1 MAFAQSSTDVAIL
14 LVDDDP
20 RNLIA
25 LEAMLSDLDLTIVGA
40 GSAREALRE
49 LLRRDFALILLD
61 VQMPEIDGIEAATL
75 IRSRERN
82 KHIPIIFLTAYSQ
95 SDEHVARGYSV
106 GAVDFLF
113 KPPVA
118 EVLRS
123 KVSVFV
129 ELHRKTKELE
139 THAELLRLAERRD
152 HERRLA
158 EFRASLEAA
167 TLRAEM
173 EAERRANERLQLL
186 ADVATELL
194 SNGDPRPLLTNM
206 SRRFVRHLGFE
217 VCMAY
222 LCPEAGDRLAL
233 VGSAG
238 LEGRASVRG
247 EITLDR
253 GRWSE
258 EVFTRR
264 RRIVSGT
271 SDEPDP
277 PQWLRELELA
287 SYAVFPLTVQERVF
301 GLVACGRTGP
311 EPLGLDDIA
320 TMQVVCDQTAMALE
334 RDRLIGRLREHADE
348 LADAHRRKDEFLA
361 MLAHELRNPLAPM
374 AYALEL
380 VRDQV
385 ASDSPL
391 ASFHEV
397 MERQLGHLTRMVDD
411 LLDVSRITSGKIE
424 LKRAPVKANVVIEQ
438 ALQTSMPLIE
448 KHGHTY
454 RVDVLAEDV
463 TVFADATRLTQVV
476 ANLLNNA
483 ARYTDPGGHIDVV
496 AERDG
501 SELVLKVSDNGRGIP
516 RDMLPRVFDL
526 FVQADRSRDRAQ
538 GGLGLGLTLVRRLVE
553 MHGGTVTVTS
563 PGPGQGSEFTV
574 RLPIPPT
581 AIRDKEIEAD
591 AVVPTSAMGSAPL
604 RILVV
609 EDNDDS
615 RDMLQMLLEGQGHSV
630 DVASDGLSGLERLLE
645 SSPDVALVDVGLPGI
660 DGYDLA
666 RRVRERRATTGGAA
680 LRLVALTGYGQ
691 AEDRARALAAGFDE
705 HLVKPVTAVDLQRVL
720 SRGAHS
726 HADASAARS

>member
-1 MAFAQSSTDVAIL
+1 MTNPLGQRSTDVAIL
-14 LVDDDP
+14 VVDDDS
-20 RNLIA
+20 RNLLA
-25 LEAMLSDLDLTIVGA
+25 LEAMLSELDLEIVA
-40 GSAREALRE
+40 ASSAREALRE
-49 LLRRDFALILLD
+49 VLRRDFALILLD

-75 IRSRERN
+75 IRSREHN
-82 KHIPIIFLTAYSQ
+82 KHTPIIFLTAYSQ
-95 SDEHVARGYSV
+95 TDEHVARGYSV

-113 KPPVA
+113 KPPVP

-129 ELHRKTKELE
+129 ELHRKTKALE
-139 THAELLRLAERRD
+139 NHAELLRLAERRE

-194 SNGDPRPLLTNM
+194 SNGDPRPLLGEL

-222 LCPEAGDRLAL
+222 LRPEGDDRLVL

-238 LEGRASVRG
+238 LEGHPGVRS
-247 EITLDR
+247 ELTTDS
-253 GRWSE
+253 GRWMD
-258 EVFTRR
+258 EVLGRR
-264 RRIVSGT
+264 RRVVSG
-271 SDEPDP
+271 SPDEPEP
-277 PQWLRELELA
+277 PEWLREVGLQ
-287 SYAVFPLTVQERVF
+287 SYAVFPLTVQDRVF
-301 GLVACGRTGP
+301 GLIACGRTGRD
-311 EPLGLDDIA
+311 PLGLDDIA

-334 RDRLIGRLREHADE
+334 RDRLLGRLREHAEE

-380 VRDQV
+380 VREHIRSSS
-385 ASDSPL
+385 AL
-391 ASFHEV
+391 AGFHEV
-397 MERQLGHLTRMVDD
+397 MERQLTHLSRMVDD

-424 LKRAPVKANVVIEQ
+424 LKRSPVSANAIIEQ
-438 ALQTSMPLIE
+438 AIQTSVPLLE
-448 KHGHTY
+448 KHGHRY
-454 RVDVLAEDV
+454 DVDALPVDVEL
-463 TVFADATRLTQVV
+463 FADATRLTQVV

-483 ARYTDPGGHIDVV
+483 ARYTDPGGEIRVS

-501 SELVLKVSDNGRGIP
+501 DELVVRVRDNGRGIP
-516 RDMLPRVFDL
+516 RDMLPHVFDL

-553 MHGGTVTVTS
+553 LHGGTVAAAS
-563 PGPGQGSEFTV
+563 GGPGQGSELTV
-574 RLPIPPT
+574 RLPIVTVP
-581 AIRDKEIEAD
+581 DH
-591 AVVPTSAMGSAPL
+591 AVDVTSTSRPAPHAEPL

-609 EDNDDS
+609 EDNEDS

-630 DVASDGLSGLERLLE
+630 DVAGDGIAGLECLLG
-645 SSPDVALVDVGLPGI
+645 SAHDVALVDVGLPGI

-666 RRVRERRATTGGAA
+666 RRVRERRPDAA
-680 LRLVALTGYGQ
+680 VRLVALTGYGQ

-720 SRGAHS
+720 VRGAMS
-726 HADASAARS
+726 DANASAARS

>member
-1 MAFAQSSTDVAIL
+1 MASGQSTTEVAIL

-20 RNLIA
+20 RNLVA
-25 LEAMLSDLDLTIVGA
+25 LEAMLSDLELTLVGA
-40 GSAREALRE
+40 RSAREALRE

-61 VQMPEIDGIEAATL
+61 VQMPEIDGIETASL

-95 SDEHVARGYSV
+95 TEEHVARGYSV

-113 KPPVA
+113 KPPVP

-129 ELHRKTKELE
+129 DLHRKTQELE
-139 THAELLRLAERRD
+139 AHAELLRMAERRD

-194 SNGDPRPLLTNM
+194 SSGDPRPLLIEM
-206 SRRFVRHLGFE
+206 SHRFVRHLGFE
-217 VCMAY
+217 LCVTY
-222 LCPEAGDRLAL
+222 LCTDVAHQLAL

-238 LEGRASVRG
+238 VEGRAPVASRVTV
-247 EITLDR
+247 EP
-253 GRWSE
+253 GRWTE
-258 EVFTRR
+258 EVFDRR
-264 RRIVSGT
+264 RRVVS
-271 SDEPDP
+271 SEPHDP
-277 PQWLRELELA
+277 PPPKWLRELQLA
-287 SYAVFPLTVQERVF
+287 TYAVFPLTVQEKVL
-301 GLVACGRTGP
+301 GLIACGRTGH

-334 RDRLIGRLREHADE
+334 RDQLVHRLREHAEE
-348 LADAHRRKDEFLA
+348 LADAHQRKDEFLA

-374 AYALEL
+374 SYALEL
-380 VRDQV
+380 VRDRLV
-385 ASDSPL
+385 TVPGL
-391 ASFHEV
+391 GSFHEV
-397 MERQLGHLTRMVDD
+397 MERQLGHLSRMVDD

-424 LKRAPVKANVVIEQ
+424 LKRGPVSANAIVEQ
-438 ALQTSMPLIE
+438 AIQTSMPLLE
-448 KHGHTY
+448 KHDH
-454 RVDVLAEDV
+454 RWFVEPLAEDV
-463 TVFADATRLTQVV
+463 ELFADATRLTQVI
-476 ANLLNNA
+476 ANLVNNA
-483 ARYTDPGGHIDVV
+483 ARYTDRGGEIRVM
-496 AERDG
+496 AERDDD
-501 SELVLKVSDNGRGIP
+501 ELVLRVRDNGRGIP
-516 RDMLPRVFDL
+516 QDMLPRVFDL
-526 FVQADRSRDRAQ
+526 FVQADQSRDRAQ

-553 MHGGTVTVTS
+553 MHGGTVTATS
-563 PGPGQGSEFTV
+563 PGPGEGTEFVV
-574 RLPIPPT
+574 RLPVLAIPVRELHEERP
-581 AIRDKEIEAD
+581 
-591 AVVPTSAMGSAPL
+591 VVDPQNHPL

-630 DVASDGLSGLERLLE
+630 DVAGDGLTGLERLLA
-645 SSPDVALVDVGLPGI
+645 SVHDVALVDVGLPGI

-666 RRVRERRATTGGAA
+666 RRLRERRPGSSP
-680 LRLVALTGYGQ
+680 RLVALTGYGQ

-705 HLVKPVTAVDLQRVL
+705 HLVKPVTVVDLQRVL
-720 SRGAHS
+720 MRGVHS
-726 HADASAARS
+726 DANASAARS

>member
-1 MAFAQSSTDVAIL
+1 MPMSQSSTDVAIL

-25 LEAMLSDLDLTIVGA
+25 LEAMLSDLDLVIVGA
-40 GSAREALRE
+40 SSAREALRE
-49 LLRRDFALILLD
+49 VLRRDFALILLD

-95 SDEHVARGYSV
+95 TDEHVARGYSV

-113 KPPVA
+113 KPPVP

-139 THAELLRLAERRD
+139 NHAELLRLAERRE

-194 SNGDPRPLLTNM
+194 STGDPRPLLGEM

-222 LCPEAGDRLAL
+222 LRPEGAEGLVL

-238 LEGRASVRG
+238 LEGRALVRR
-247 EITLDR
+247 ELALDG
-253 GRWSE
+253 GRWME
-258 EVFTRR
+258 EVFGRR
-264 RRIVSGT
+264 RRVVSG
-271 SDEPDP
+271 SPDEPEQP
-277 PQWLRELELA
+277 PWLRELDLA
-287 SYAVFPLTVQERVF
+287 SYAVFPLTVQDRVF
-301 GLVACGRTGP
+301 GLVACGRTGR

-334 RDRLIGRLREHADE
+334 RDRLLARLREHAEE

-380 VRDQV
+380 VRGHIH
-385 ASDSPL
+385 SDSPL
-391 ASFHEV
+391 AGFHEV
-397 MERQLGHLTRMVDD
+397 MERQLSHLARMVDD

-424 LKRAPVKANVVIEQ
+424 LKRGPVSANAVIEQ
-438 ALQTSMPLIE
+438 AIQTSMPLLQ
-448 KHGHTY
+448 KHGHRY
-454 RVDVLAEDV
+454 AVDALPEDV
-463 TVFADATRLTQVV
+463 HLFADATRLTQIV

-483 ARYTDPGGHIDVV
+483 ARYTDPGGDIRVS

-501 SELVLKVSDNGRGIP
+501 DELVLRVRDNGRGIP
-516 RDMLPRVFDL
+516 HEMLPHVFEL
-526 FVQADRSRDRAQ
+526 FVQADRSRDRSQ

-553 MHGGTVTVTS
+553 LHGGTVS
-563 PGPGQGSEFTV
+563 AASLAPARGSEFTV
-574 RLPIPPT
+574 RLPVVAAPVH
-581 AIRDKEIEAD
+581 DD
-591 AVVPTSAMGSAPL
+591 AEDDARTGRPLRLAEPL

-609 EDNDDS
+609 EDNEDS

-630 DVASDGLSGLERLLE
+630 DVAGDGLAGLECLLG
-645 SSPDVALVDVGLPGI
+645 SVHDVALVDVGLPGI

-666 RRVRERRATTGGAA
+666 RRVRERCPDAA

-705 HLVKPVTAVDLQRVL
+705 HLVKPVTAIDLQRVL
-720 SRGAHS
+720 VRGAMS
-726 HADASAARS
+726 DANASAARS